1 VKAFTEKSNDNKKE
15 WIQLKKRKGGYRMGL
30 LENKSA
36 IITGSGRGVGKAI
49 ATLFAKEGASVVIND
64 LDVEPAEETVEEI
77 KKTGAHAVACVGSVT
92 NTEFPDKVIGT
103 AIKEFGRLDIIVNCA
118 GYTWDAVIQKQTD
131 EHWYA
136 MMDVHATAPFRI
148 IRAAAPYIRDAA
160 KKEMAEGKRV
170 HRKIINI
177 SSLAG
182 VCGNAGQANY
192 SSAKA
197 AVIGLTKSMAKEW
210 GRYNVNVNA
219 VAYGPIETRLTQAV
233 DEKKIIDVEGREIA
247 VGIPKAVK
255 SSFAMMCPLGR
266 SGTPEEAAGPVL
278 FLASHLSDYVSSE
291 VIICSGGLLL

>member
-1 VKAFTEKSNDNKKE
+1 
-15 WIQLKKRKGGYRMGL
+15 MGL
-30 LENKSA
+30 LEGKAA
-36 IITGSGRGVGKAI
+36 IITGSGRGVGQAI

-64 LDVEPAEETVEEI
+64 LDANPAEETVGEI
-77 KKTGAHAVACVGSVT
+77 KKTGANAAACVGSVT
-92 NTEFPDKVIGT
+92 DIEFPDKLIDTV
-103 AIKEFGRLDIIVNCA
+103 IKEFGRLDIIVNCA

-131 EHWYA
+131 EMWYA
-136 MMDVHATAPFRI
+136 MMDVHVTAPFRI
-148 IRAAAPYIRDAA
+148 IRAATPYIRDAA

-197 AVIGLTKSMAKEW
+197 AIIGLTKCMAKEW

-219 VAYGPIETRLTQAV
+219 VAYGAIGTRLTQAV
-233 DEKKIIDVEGREIA
+233 DDKQIINVEGKDIPIG
-247 VGIPKAVK
+247 VPKAVMG
-255 SSFAMMCPLGR
+255 SLTMMCPLGR
-266 SGTPEEAAGPVL
+266 IGTPEEAAGPVL

-291 VIICSGGLLL
+291 VLICSGGLLL